1 MKGFRRWLAGKHSSV
16 EVSEKRGVRA
26 LHLGGPAIQSAIRLS
41 RPDELELHYT
51 RAMMAF
57 LLFEQNP
64 RDIVMIGL
72 GGGSIARF
80 VNARMPDSRM
90 TVVEINPRV
99 LAAARSLF
107 GLPTECERLA
117 IEIEDGASWV
127 PAHRACADVLLLD
140 AFEDGESVKELATQA
155 FYNACR
161 HALRQRGVLVVNF
174 IAEERRFG
182 KYLGRIEEAFDGRVL
197 CLPAQDRVNMIVLAF
212 KGGPAR
218 VGIDSLKATARVL
231 ARRYGLPFDHFV
243 TDLLELNTRTAAYLR
258 IDRPR

>member
-1 MKGFRRWLAGKHSSV
+1 MKGLRRWLAGRPASV
-16 EVSEKRGVRA
+16 EVSEERGVRL

-57 LLFEQNP
+57 LLFDPVP
-64 RDIVMIGL
+64 RDIAMIGL

-80 VNARMPDSRM
+80 VNARLPQARM
-90 TVVEINPRV
+90 TAVEVNPQV
-99 LAAARSLF
+99 LAAARSMF

-117 IEIEDGASWV
+117 IELEDGAKWV
-127 PAHRACADVLLLD
+127 RAHTDCADVLLLD
-140 AFEDGESVKELATQA
+140 AFDDGRSVKALATQE
-155 FYNACR
+155 FYDACR
-161 HALRQRGVLVVNF
+161 KTLRGRGIMVVNF
-174 IAEERRFG
+174 IAEERGFG

-218 VGIDSLKATARVL
+218 VAIDSLKGRARVL
-231 ARRYGLPFDHFV
+231 KRRYALPFDRFV
-243 TDLLELNTRTAAYLR
+243 TDLLERNTRTAAYLR
-258 IDRPR
+258 IGRL

>member
-1 MKGFRRWLAGKHSSV
+1 MKGLRRWLAGKHSSV
-16 EVSEKRGVRA
+16 EVSEKRGVRS

-64 RDIVMIGL
+64 RHIVMIGL

-80 VNARMPDSRM
+80 VNARMPDSSM

-99 LAAARSLF
+99 LAAARSMF
-107 GLPTECERLA
+107 GLPTEGEGLT
-117 IEIEDGASWV
+117 IDVEDGATWV
-127 PAHRACADVLLLD
+127 PAHRDCADVLLLD
-140 AFEDGESVKELATQA
+140 AFEDGQSVKALATLA
-155 FYNACR
+155 FYEACR
-161 HALRQRGVLVVNF
+161 DALHRHGILVVNF
-174 IAEERRFG
+174 IAEERRYG

-231 ARRYGLPFDHFV
+231 KRRYGLPFDRFV
-243 TDLLELNTRTAAYLR
+243 TDLLDLNTRTTAYLR
-258 IDRPR
+258 IGRP

>member
-1 MKGFRRWLAGKHSSV
+1 MKGLRRWLAGRHSSV

-51 RAMMAF
+51 QAMMAF
-57 LLFEQNP
+57 LLFEPAP
-64 RDIVMIGL
+64 RDLVMVGL

-80 VNARMPDSRM
+80 VNARIPEARM
-90 TVVEINPRV
+90 TAVEINPRV

-117 IEIEDGASWV
+117 VELEDGAKWI
-127 PAHRACADVLLLD
+127 PAHRECADVLLLD
-140 AFEDGESVKELATQA
+140 AFEDGKSVKALATQA
-155 FYNACR
+155 FYCACR
-161 HALRQRGVLVVNF
+161 DALRHRGILVVNF
-174 IAEERRFG
+174 IAEERHFG
-182 KYLGRIEEAFDGRVL
+182 KYLARIEEVFGGKVL

-218 VGIDSLKATARVL
+218 IAVDTLKKSARAL
-231 ARRYGLPFDHFV
+231 KRRYGLPFDRFV
-243 TDLLELNTRTAAYLR
+243 TDLLELNSRTTAYLR
-258 IDRPR
+258 IGRP

>member
-1 MKGFRRWLAGKHSSV
+1 MKGLRRWLAGKHSSV

-51 RAMMAF
+51 QAMMAF
-57 LLFEQNP
+57 LLFDPAP

-80 VNARMPDSRM
+80 ANARLPGSRM

-107 GLPTECERLA
+107 GLPTECERLV
-117 IEIEDGASWV
+117 IELEDGAKWV
-127 PAHRACADVLLLD
+127 PAHPDCADVLLLD
-140 AFEDGESVKELATQA
+140 AFEDGESVKALATPA
-155 FYNACR
+155 FYEACR
-161 HALRQRGVLVVNF
+161 NALRRRGILAVNF

-182 KYLGRIEEAFDGRVL
+182 KYLARIEETFDGKVL
-197 CLPAQDRVNMIVLAF
+197 CLPAQDRVNTIVLAF
-212 KGGPAR
+212 RDGPAR
-218 VGIDSLKATARVL
+218 VAVDSLKGRARML
-231 ARRYGLPFDHFV
+231 KKRYGLPFDKFA
-243 TDLLELNTRTAAYLR
+243 TDLLEHNTRTAAYLR
-258 IDRPR
+258 IDRP

>member
-1 MKGFRRWLAGKHSSV
+1 M

-57 LLFEQNP
+57 LLFEPAP

-80 VNARMPDSRM
+80 VSARMPETRM
-90 TVVEINPRV
+90 TAVEINPRV
-99 LAAARSLF
+99 LAAARSQF

-117 IEIEDGASWV
+117 IELDDGAKWI
-127 PAHRACADVLLLD
+127 PAHPDCADVLLLD
-140 AFEDGESVKELATQA
+140 AFEDGESVKALATQA
-155 FYNACR
+155 FYEACR
-161 HALRQRGVLVVNF
+161 EALRSRGVLAVNF
-174 IAEERRFG
+174 IAEERGFG
-182 KYLGRIEEAFDGRVL
+182 KYLARIEHAFDGRVL

-218 VGIDSLKATARVL
+218 VAIDSLKAVARAL
-231 ARRYGLPFDHFV
+231 KRRYGLPFDRFAN
-243 TDLLELNTRTAAYLR
+243 DLFELNTRTAAYLR
-258 IDRPR
+258 IGRH

>member
-1 MKGFRRWLAGKHSSV
+1 MKGLRRWLAGRHSSV
-16 EVSEKRGVRA
+16 EVSEKRGVRS

-57 LLFEQNP
+57 LLFDPAP

-90 TVVEINPRV
+90 TAVEINPRV
-99 LAAARSLF
+99 LAAARSMF
-107 GLPTECERLA
+107 GLPTECERLE
-117 IEIEDGASWV
+117 IELEDGAKWV
-127 PAHRACADVLLLD
+127 PAHPDCADVLLLD
-140 AFEDGESVKELATQA
+140 AFEDGESVKTLATVA
-155 FYNACR
+155 FYRACR
-161 HALRQRGVLVVNF
+161 DALRRRGILVVNF

-182 KYLGRIEEAFDGRVL
+182 KYLARIEEVFDGAVL
-197 CLPAQDRVNMIVLAF
+197 CLPAQDRVNTIVLAF
-212 KGGPAR
+212 KNGPAR

-231 ARRYGLPFDHFV
+231 KRRYELPFDRFV
-243 TDLLELNTRTAAYLR
+243 TDLLEFNPRTAAYLR
-258 IDRPR
+258 IGRP